1 MNSFMFFLF
10 KKVNYAILIIGDN
23 MKKLNNKG
31 YMLVEIILASIIAFG
46 VAYFIIDL
54 TLKLK
59 NRNNDVMVATQV
71 VTDQSIVTNKL
82 IEYIADEGENFDCGE
97 LKTPD
102 NKTITYKDN
111 IIDVIN
117 DYVELSNENAWTCKN
132 EKGQVNIEI
141 PLEVKQLS
149 KNDYNIKLN
158 YKYNVPT
165 VNVTYSSSN
174 LLYFATNH
182 TDDMSKAS
190 YSYNESNDTFTVTAK
205 QNDGFVYTNVR
216 VYLKSG
222 VTYYFNVTTN
232 GTWSATD
239 DNTGS
244 DTVEVFLMK
253 DGGTNPYYHMN
264 SNKDYQFTPTVDGTY
279 WLRFDVN
286 QNGKTYN
293 FSNVRVEQIELRIY
307 NRAEQTV
314 LGELPT
320 MSMNNYSLI
329 GWYTSETGG
338 NQITTTSPIPN
349 EDTTY
354 YAHWKN
360 EMHTITFNS
369 NGGTA
374 CKSVQIKKGDKLTS
388 LCRPTR
394 TDYFFGGWYTSN
406 NADSQYNNA
415 TYVNNYEDL
424 RNAYGSSWGRYLTHW
439 IENGVTEGRKSSS
452 TNVNASSSRNYT
464 YNQDSDMTLYAQW
477 FTTGCVLDGNGQ
489 DYCLNTI
496 EGGWYAYYY
505 TDSNNGQPIGG
516 CWSYVSYPVTNPRTN
531 WSYPKCSSGN
541 ASGKTSSSGNSDG
554 GGTNTSGSGI
564 TGGGCFLKG
573 TKVVTINGAKDI
585 DKIKIGDLVLTYN
598 EGTNNN
604 EYHKVTKLYAYNP
617 DEINEELY
625 TLTFDDKSILQ
636 VSSTHR
642 FYIKRNNQILWLS
655 TKDIKN
661 GDIVMYSN
669 KEYHHITKM
678 EHEKLTQ
685 TVYNFSVENT
695 HNYYVGNQEVLVH
708 NPNMIAIK

>member
-10 KKVNYAILIIGDN
+10 KKANYAILIIGDN

-117 DYVELSNENAWTCKN
+117 DYVELSNENTWTCKN

-338 NQITTTSPIPN
+338 NQITATSPIPN

-374 CKSVQIKKGDKLTS
+374 CDSIQIKKGDQITS

-394 TDYFFGGWYTSN
+394 QQDSLIYYFAGWYTSQ
-406 NADSQYNNA
+406 SGGF
-415 TYVNNYEDL
+415 NYDYYHNKYPNEGKF
-424 RNAYGSSWGRYLTHW
+424 NGVVYEGTAKKNW
-439 IENGVTEGRKSSS
+439 IEQGITAGRISSDNNINASS
-452 TNVNASSSRNYT
+452 TNPYT
-464 YNQDSDMTLYAQW
+464 YNFDNDITLYAQW
-477 FTTGCVLDGNGQ
+477 FTTCCVLDGRDGIETICPR
-489 DYCLNTI
+489 DYG
-496 EGGWYAYYY
+496 GGWYQ
-505 TDSNNGQPIGG
+505 TGG
-516 CWSYVSYPVTNPRTN
+516 CWGYYPINNLRSGWDCPACSQGSAPTP
-531 WSYPKCSSGN
+531 SSG
-541 ASGKTSSSGNSDG
+541 SSGS
-554 GGTNTSGSGI
+554 TT